1 MIDVEQTIISQYANS
16 PAILALIQGMN
27 ECLDQRANF
36 QAFYDFVWNV
46 DTAVGFG
53 LDIWGRIVGVPNGR
67 LLRLGENTDTFGFNN
82 SDSPPDWAPFNQGTF
97 YSGVTTSTTF
107 VLGDDAFRTL
117 ILAKALANITAT
129 TSQALNRLLRNLF
142 PGRGVCYVIDRGQSN
157 TAVNGMTMTFVFEF
171 SLSQVEYAILT
182 QSGVMPHPAGVGF
195 NVIVVP
201 NGLIGFQ
208 EAGPPYEPLS
218 HGTLYVPPS

>member
-1 MIDVEQTIISQYANS
+1 VINVEQTIISQYANS
-16 PAILALIQGMN
+16 PVLLQLIRNMN
-27 ECLDQRANF
+27 AYLDPRANF

-46 DTAVGFG
+46 NTAQFWG
-53 LDIWGRIVGVPNGR
+53 LDIWGRIVGLPNGR
-67 LLRLGENTDTFGFNN
+67 LLDLGANEDTFGFNN
-82 SDSPPDWAPFNQGTF
+82 SDVPPDWAPFNQGTF
-97 YSGVTTSTTF
+97 YSGPGSSTTF
-107 VLGDDAFRTL
+107 SLGDTAFRTL

-129 TSQALNRLLRNLF
+129 TSQALNQLLRNLF

-157 TAVNGMTMTFVFEF
+157 TATGGMTMTFVFEF

-201 NGLIGFQ
+201 GGLIGFE
-208 EAGPPYEPLS
+208 EAGAPYEPLS
-218 HGTLYVPPS
+218 QGTLYVPPS